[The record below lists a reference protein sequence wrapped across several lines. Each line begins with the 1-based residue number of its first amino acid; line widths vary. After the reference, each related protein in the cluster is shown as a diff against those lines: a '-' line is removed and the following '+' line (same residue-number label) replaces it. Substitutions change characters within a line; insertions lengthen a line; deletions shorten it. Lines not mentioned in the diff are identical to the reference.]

1 MEWKVGLRIETG
13 EKLGEGEGECEMFNK
28 ESGVIKRMTKKLRTS
43 LKHGS
48 SQGSKEK

>member
-1 MEWKVGLRIETG
+1 LRIETG